1 MNELTTIIKIG
12 EIQANLPEL
21 KKQLDLELER
31 FNIVF
36 TDETIPEA
44 KKIRAELNKLKEKY
58 ETKRKNV
65 KKEIM
70 KTYDDFEKEYENFIA
85 YLDST
90 VLKINNQV
98 RDFENK
104 QKEEKRLKLTAIWER
119 LKWSEQISFNK
130 IFKENWLNVSTSISS
145 IEEQMQNTVDLIS
158 QEVLAISN
166 LPGFN
171 EKMLNIYFYTLSLT
185 QCIEMSNVFSATI
198 KPNDIFTKAIP
209 PNFEYH
215 HQSFDDIFSDFPS
228 ANKTYIVEV
237 PEIIDDKFLIYCK
250 INDIIVK
257 EKR

>member
-130 IFKENWLNVSTSISS
+130 SQSIKL
-145 IEEQMQNTVDLIS
+145 TVHFYPFAWPPI
-158 QEVLAISN
+158 QKNN
-166 LPGFN
+166 L
-171 EKMLNIYFYTLSLT
+171 
-185 QCIEMSNVFSATI
+185 V
-198 KPNDIFTKAIP
+198 
-209 PNFEYH
+209 
-215 HQSFDDIFSDFPS
+215 
-228 ANKTYIVEV
+228 
-237 PEIIDDKFLIYCK
+237 
-250 INDIIVK
+250 
-257 EKR
+257 